1 MKSSFK
7 LTPLFKC
14 FAITAMSTLIVSC
27 SGKPDISEFEA
38 ELNEKIEAESNGNIS
53 LTEIEKTNS
62 TEQEIFGQ
70 KAYSMSYK
78 ATITFNDNCWI
89 YTNQSGFGPKFES
102 FKTYSEEPEFF
113 PSLGHVASYAKKDQT
128 VSFNGKV
135 TYFETEN
142 GWVRK

>member
-1 MKSSFK
+1 MN
-7 LTPLFKC
+7 LT
-14 FAITAMSTLIVSC
+14 SLIKYFTVIVLSILIISC
-27 SGKPDISEFEA
+27 SGKPDISEFEL
-38 ELNEKIEAESNGNIS
+38 ELKNKIESESKGTIT

-62 TEQEIFGQ
+62 EEKEFFGQ
-70 KAYSMSYK
+70 KAYSMDYK

-113 PSLGHVASYAKKDQT
+113 PSLGHVASYAKKDQI
-128 VSFNGKV
+128 VSFSGKV

>member
-7 LTPLFKC
+7 LTLFIRC
-14 FAITAMSTLIVSC
+14 FVITAVSALIVSC
-27 SGKPDISEFEA
+27 SGKPDISEFES
-38 ELNEKIEAESNGNIS
+38 ELNDKIESESNGMIS
-53 LTEIEKTNS
+53 LSEIEKINS
-62 TEQEIFGQ
+62 EEKEFFGQ
-70 KAYSMSYK
+70 KAYSMDYK

-113 PSLGHVASYAKKDQT
+113 PSLGRVASHAKKGEV
-128 VSFNGKV
+128 VSFSGKA